1 MSLTSYRAAPPR
13 VGVVVGG
20 ERVGRGG
27 RAGAVPVAGWWVDL
41 AATYSPTSWDAVPWA
56 LRGFTAEFGMGSGG
70 APALSAT
77 RSTHHPLGRS
87 AAKPR
92 SGAPAPGGE
101 WSASLG
107 MKSWHGDGGL
117 WWSLTGDEVDRAIR
131 TGQLSASPRVHF
143 RPIDVVVCHGPW
155 ARPGFAVGFPL
166 RCVQRLSRP
175 DLATRL
181 RGWRHDRSTRGP
193 STPVLS
199 Y

>member
-1 MSLTSYRAAPPR
+1 
-13 VGVVVGG
+13 
-20 ERVGRGG
+20 
-27 RAGAVPVAGWWVDL
+27 
-41 AATYSPTSWDAVPWA
+41 
-56 LRGFTAEFGMGSGG
+56 MGSGG

>member
-70 APALSAT
+70 TPALSAT
-77 RSTHHPLGRS
+77 RSSHHPWPQRGPAAPRFSRPGWGRGW
-87 AAKPR
+87 A
-92 SGAPAPGGE
+92 G
-101 WSASLG
+101 
-107 MKSWHGDGGL
+107 KSWHGGL

-143 RPIDVVVCHGPW
+143 RPIDVVVCHGPDSETW
-155 ARPGFAVGFPL
+155 FCGGFP
-166 RCVQRLSRP
+166 
-175 DLATRL
+175 A
-181 RGWRHDRSTRGP
+181 
-193 STPVLS
+193 
-199 Y
+199 

>member
-1 MSLTSYRAAPPR
+1 MGAVGGPGGDLLSRALRRSTMGASGFHGRVRNGVGWGTRAIGHQVDAPPPWPQR
-13 VGVVVGG
+13 GQAASRCSRPGWGGGVVG
-20 ERVGRGG
+20 
-27 RAGAVPVAGWWVDL
+27 
-41 AATYSPTSWDAVPWA
+41 
-56 LRGFTAEFGMGSGG
+56 
-70 APALSAT
+70 
-77 RSTHHPLGRS
+77 
-87 AAKPR
+87 
-92 SGAPAPGGE
+92 
-101 WSASLG
+101 
-107 MKSWHGDGGL
+107 KSWHGDGGL
-117 WWSLTGDEVDRAIR
+117 WWSLTEDEVDRAIR